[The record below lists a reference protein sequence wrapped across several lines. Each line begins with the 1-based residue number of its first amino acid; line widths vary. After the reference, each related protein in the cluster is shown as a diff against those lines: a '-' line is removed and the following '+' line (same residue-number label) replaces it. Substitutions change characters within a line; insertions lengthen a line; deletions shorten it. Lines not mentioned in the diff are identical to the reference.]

1 MMDSLTIISG
11 VKNIAINDDPERVIS
26 FNPTDIVF
34 AEKFYKLLGEFQ
46 EKLKEY
52 QDRSATIEAAA
63 EVDENNL
70 PVNLPD
76 RIALLREV
84 CEYMRGRIDYL
95 FGPDTAQKVFED
107 ALSLDMFEQFFTGI
121 TPFIQQARADK
132 LAQYGS
138 KPVKRKL

>member
-1 MMDSLTIISG
+1 MDSIKIISG

-26 FNPTDIVF
+26 FNPTDVVF
-34 AEKFYKLLGEFQ
+34 AEKFYNLLGEFQ
-46 EKLKEY
+46 DKLKEY

-95 FGPDTAQKVFED
+95 FGPGTAQKVFED

-132 LAQYGS
+132 VS
-138 KPVKRKL
+138 KYSNKQPKRGL

>member
-1 MMDSLTIISG
+1 MDSITIVSG
-11 VKNIAINDDPERVIS
+11 VKKIAINSDPDRVIS
-26 FNPTDIVF
+26 FNPTDVVF
-34 AEKFYKLLGEFQ
+34 AEKFYNLLGEFQ
-46 EKLKEY
+46 DKLKEY
-52 QDRSATIEAAA
+52 QDRSAIIEAAA

-76 RIALLREV
+76 RIALMREV

-132 LAQYGS
+132 VS
-138 KPVKRKL
+138 KYSNKPPKRGL